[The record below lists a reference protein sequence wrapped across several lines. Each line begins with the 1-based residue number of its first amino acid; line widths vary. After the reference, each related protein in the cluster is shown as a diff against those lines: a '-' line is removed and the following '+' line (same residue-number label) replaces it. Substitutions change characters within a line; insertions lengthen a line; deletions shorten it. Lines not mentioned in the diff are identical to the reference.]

1 MLLSPNLIWFP
12 FKYLMITEIFIRTLW
27 GRGGATAFFSA
38 KGSASIAF
46 TGNTFPSKAAPSPTR
61 MFSVGQLPV
70 GLPFRAKEEGGASK
84 SPEHKFS

>member
-1 MLLSPNLIWFP
+1 
-12 FKYLMITEIFIRTLW
+12 
-27 GRGGATAFFSA
+27 
-38 KGSASIAF
+38 
-46 TGNTFPSKAAPSPTR
+46 